1 MNILETEHL
10 VFRPLTLDD
19 LDSLTILYADPE
31 VMRFLGGPRSRDEVQ
46 RVLNRYIREYQI
58 YGHSFFATILKSDG
72 RFIGQCGLLHQEVEE
87 QQEIE
92 LGYVLSRPYW
102 QHGLA
107 VEGVQALK
115 DYGLQQLGF
124 PRVVSL
130 IPPENRASIHIAE
143 KVGMRYERD
152 IEQWGQHFSLYV
164 ARQHNRAD
172 I

>member
-1 MNILETEHL
+1 MHILETEHL

-19 LDSLTILYADPE
+19 LDNLTILYADPE

-58 YGHSFFATILKSDG
+58 YGHSFFATLLKSDG

-124 PRVVSL
+124 PRVISL

-164 ARQHNRAD
+164 ARQPDRVEA
-172 I
+172 